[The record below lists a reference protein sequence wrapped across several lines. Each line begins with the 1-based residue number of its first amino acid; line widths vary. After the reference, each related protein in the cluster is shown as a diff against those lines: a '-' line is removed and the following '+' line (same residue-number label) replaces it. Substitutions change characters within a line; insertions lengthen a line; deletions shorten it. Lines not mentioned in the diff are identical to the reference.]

1 MQEVE
6 RYKESHKVTS
16 ENRKRGILQQA
27 SQRRGFKP
35 KSGVAVTLADDPVPG
50 AEGVDIDVEQA
61 PTEPEVTPER
71 PPRPVLEPLVMEV
84 SVRLQVLLHASI
96 ARTS

>member
-50 AEGVDIDVEQA
+50 AEDVDVEQA

-84 SVRLQVLLHASI
+84 SVRLQVSMHASI
-96 ARTS
+96 ARAS